1 MLRKVVA
8 LLFLAAV
15 PALAQFPRSRN
26 SAYKGPDYWVG
37 LSYGFVD
44 ATTIFD
50 GTTNT
55 EWRLGYAPQLR
66 ATLEKTLQRGITAG
80 ISAGYATQPLTYT
93 SSTFNTSDCAASCN
107 AKADVTQYMAFIQ
120 GGASTGF
127 HILYNIE
134 GGMTQYSNFRT
145 EDTDA
150 KLPPDKGGYDFSFGL
165 GGGVGYGLSASS
177 DLYVEEVVDFIL
189 HPQGSSS
196 SSSVPRLPSFR
207 AGFRIGF

>member
-1 MLRKVVA
+1 MLRKAVA
-8 LLFLAAV
+8 LLVLAAV

-26 SAYKGPDYWVG
+26 NVYVGPEYWVG

-50 GTTNT
+50 GNTNT
-55 EWRLGYAPQLR
+55 EWRLGYAPQIR
-66 ATLEKTLQRGITAG
+66 ATFEKTLQRGITMG

-93 SSTFNTSDCAASCN
+93 SSTFNADCGTSCS

-120 GGASTGF
+120 GGGSSGF
-127 HILYNIE
+127 HIVYNIE
-134 GGMTQYSNFRT
+134 GGVTQYSKFRLDSD
-145 EDTDA
+145 EDI

-165 GGGVGYGLSASS
+165 GGGVGYGISPTA
-177 DLYVEEVVDFIL
+177 DLYVMEVVDFVL

-196 SSSVPRLPSFR
+196 SSSVPRLPEFR
-207 AGFRIGF
+207 AGFKFGF

>member
-1 MLRKVVA
+1 MLRKAIA
-8 LLFLAAV
+8 LLFLTAVSAA
-15 PALAQFPRSRN
+15 AQFPRPRTT
-26 SAYKGPDYWVG
+26 YTGPRYWVG

-50 GTTNT
+50 GDTDT
-55 EWRLGYAPQLR
+55 EWRFGYAPQIR

-93 SSTFNTSDCAASCN
+93 SSTSNPDCGVSCS

-120 GGASTGF
+120 GGSNPGF
-127 HILYNIE
+127 HIVYNLE
-134 GGMTQYSNFRT
+134 AGFTQYSNFRV
-145 EDTDA
+145 ESVDT
-150 KLPPDKGGYDFSFGL
+150 KLPPDKAGYDFSFGL
-165 GGGVGYGLSASS
+165 GGGVGYGFSTTA
-177 DLYVEEVVDFIL
+177 DLYVAEVVDFVL

-196 SSSVPRLPSFR
+196 SSSVPRLPEFR